1 MRSLL
6 RGIIIV
12 QVQLDDFDN
21 KIIQA
26 LTDNARVSVSDLSRH
41 VNLSRNAVTNRV
53 SKLEKSGVI
62 KGYKVI
68 LGDGLPINEM
78 VVAIMMVYRKDRMR
92 DTEVIKYASCHHDGL
107 S

>member
-1 MRSLL
+1 M
-6 RGIIIV
+6 
-12 QVQLDDFDN
+12 QVELDDFDN

-68 LGDGLPINEM
+68 LADGLPVN
-78 VVAIMMVYRKDRMR
+78 
-92 DTEVIKYASCHHDGL
+92 
-107 S
+107 